1 MLRHSPNTQR
11 RQRQRAGTI
20 VLELLLA
27 LPVLVIMSDY
37 VIDLTFEAAISS
49 GMSLAAIEAA
59 REGSQAFP
67 DELAWADPQ
76 GEPSYD
82 PQDLDDMADRI
93 AMVAERRLR
102 ILRLQIRPTD
112 RRELRRTQAGV
123 RMIIRRGGQVW
134 ERGDSTVPIR
144 PLLNQ
149 PYPDEVEII
158 LAVRLPRQRGEDTE
172 TGYATKELGGP
183 SQVHSE
189 VVLQASARSLIE

>member
-1 MLRHSPNTQR
+1 
-11 RQRQRAGTI
+11 

-59 REGSQAFP
+59 REGSQAFA
-67 DELAWADPQ
+67 DGLNWNDPQ

-82 PQDLDDMADRI
+82 PQDFDDLADRV

-102 ILRLQIRPTD
+102 ILRLQIRPTS
-112 RRELRRTQAGV
+112 RRELRHTQAGV
-123 RMIIRRGGQVW
+123 RMIVRRGGQFW
-134 ERGDSTVPIR
+134 ERGDTTIPIR
-144 PLLNQ
+144 PLMNA

-172 TGYATKELGGP
+172 TGYATREMGGP
-183 SQVHSE
+183 GLRDSE